1 MNLEELIYPPDK
13 KKKLKDFDPG
23 YTGKFESKE
32 EAIEKLKK
40 SAVKLSALQ
49 DLLYA
54 HDKYSVL
61 LIFQAMDAA
70 GKDGTIKSVMYGVN
84 PQGCQV
90 KSFKTPSAEELD
102 HDFLWRSMKALPERG
117 NIGIFNRSY
126 YEEVLITKIHPEIL
140 NFQKLPNLSKEPLK
154 DKKFWENRYTDINT
168 FEKYL
173 TNNGTVV
180 LKFFL
185 NVSKE
190 DQKQRF
196 LDRINDPT
204 KNWKFTMN
212 DIRERQYWDKYMEAY
227 EDILRETSTE
237 YAPWYVIPANKK
249 WFMRTAVSSIVIST
263 LESLNLTYPDL
274 GEAQKKELLN
284 AKEMLENEK

>member
-1 MNLEELIYPPDK
+1 MDIEKLIYPPDK
-13 KKKLKDFDPG
+13 KKKLKDFDPN
-23 YTGKFESKE
+23 YTGKYESKE
-32 EAIEKLKK
+32 EGCEKLKK
-40 SAVKLSALQ
+40 SAKKLAELQ
-49 DLLYA
+49 DKLYA
-54 HDKYSVL
+54 HDKYSL
-61 LIFQAMDAA
+61 LLVFQAMDAA

-90 KSFKTPSAEELD
+90 KSFKSPSSEELD
-102 HDFLWRSMKALPERG
+102 HDYLWRSMKALPERG

-126 YEEVLITKIHPEIL
+126 YEEVLITRVHPEIL
-140 NFQKLPNLSKEPLK
+140 TYQKLPNLAKDPLK
-154 DKKFWENRYTDINT
+154 DKKLWQNRYNDINN

-173 TNNGTVV
+173 TNNGMVI

-212 DIRERQYWDKYMEAY
+212 DIKERQFWDKYMEAY

-237 YAPWYVIPANKK
+237 WAPWYVIPANKK
-249 WFMRTAVSSIVIST
+249 WFMRTAVSDIIVAT
-263 LESLNLTYPDL
+263 LESLDLKYPEVS
-274 GEAQKKELLN
+274 EAQKKDLQT
-284 AKEMLENEK
+284 AKEMLESEK

>member
-1 MNLEELIYPPDK
+1 MELDKLIYSPNK
-13 KKKLKDFDPG
+13 KNKLKDFDPN
-23 YTGKFESKE
+23 YTGKYESKADAE
-32 EAIEKLKK
+32 EKLKK
-40 SAVKLSALQ
+40 SSKKLAELQ
-49 DLLYA
+49 DKLYA
-54 HDKYSVL
+54 HDKYALL

-70 GKDGTIKSVMYGVN
+70 GKDGTIKHVMYGVN

-90 KSFKTPSAEELD
+90 KSFKAPSSEELD
-102 HDFLWRSMKALPERG
+102 HDYLWRCMKALPERG

-126 YEEVLITKIHPEIL
+126 YEEVLITKVHTDIL

-154 DKKFWENRYTDINT
+154 DKKFWENRYSDINA

-173 TNNGTVV
+173 TNNGTVI

-212 DIRERQYWDKYMEAY
+212 DIKERQFWDKYMEAY
-227 EDILRETSTE
+227 EDILCETSTE

-249 WFMRTAVSSIVIST
+249 WFMRTAVSEIIIST
-263 LESLNLTYPDL
+263 LESLNLTYPDVSDT
-274 GEAQKKELLN
+274 QKKELLK
-284 AKEMLENEK
+284 AKEMLESEE